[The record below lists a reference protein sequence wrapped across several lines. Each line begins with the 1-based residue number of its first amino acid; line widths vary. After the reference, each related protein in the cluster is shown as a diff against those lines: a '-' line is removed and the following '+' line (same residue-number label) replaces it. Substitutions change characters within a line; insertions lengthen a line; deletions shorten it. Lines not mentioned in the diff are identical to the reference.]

1 MLTFAVAL
9 KGIVMKSMNDK
20 EKITRQKRYGQYFSG
35 RKVADLLVSLLPKG
49 AYIKNAIDPMVG
61 TGDMLSALRSA
72 DWEID
77 RLVGIEIDPT
87 IIDICRRSNS
97 TSEIIRGDA
106 FVTRVPNAPKGWDLV
121 ITNPPYVRYQLL
133 NESDNPEGLPSGEQI
148 RSNLISTISRSKNLN
163 KSDKKLFL
171 ELAQRY
177 SGLSDMAVPSWLLCA
192 SMVKQNGY
200 LAMVVPDT
208 WLNREYSTP
217 IHNLLLRC
225 YDVLSIVS
233 DAGLAW
239 FENAQVK
246 TCLIVAQRKTTI
258 ELDEALSKE
267 TYCIKLGKNLVGDT
281 SLVDNLFYKNSRG
294 MVAFSNM
301 VNDRVQIINDDCR
314 ATVENTYTL
323 FPRLFDGKYIKKL
336 HDINNFSFLPIEI
349 RKALS
354 ICAFDNLVTL
364 DEMGWGVG
372 QGLRTGANDFFYCDI
387 ILQDSDKSVVHFN
400 WYEHNVNID
409 NQNLMYVL
417 QNRNEI
423 HGLYIS
429 KEALS
434 RRVLYITKQ
443 VRNCEI
449 NTLSSQ
455 ISKRFSMLNA
465 ETSDYITAGENYV
478 PTYGKSLTPFPERSA
493 VKPNERKDITGYKQ
507 FWYMLPEIAPRHVP
521 CLCIPRVCGKAI
533 ECLFVEQSEEL
544 PIAVDANFIT
554 LWNNDSTMQ
563 YFIFALLNSTW
574 FKCYMEC
581 ISTVMGGGALKV
593 EAVHVRKVLFPKYS
607 TEQIELL
614 AQCGKK
620 LRDKRVMSPEIQ
632 DEIDTIVLKP
642 FDLNSNDVLEKMRET
657 LNVLLSERGVIL

>member
-1 MLTFAVAL
+1 
-9 KGIVMKSMNDK
+9 MNDK

-49 AYIKNAIDPMVG
+49 ACVKNAIDPMVG

-72 DWEID
+72 DWKID

-87 IIDICRRSNS
+87 IIDICRRNNS

-133 NESDNPEGLPSGEQI
+133 NESDNAEGLPSGEQI

-208 WLNREYSTP
+208 WLNREYATP

-233 DAGLAW
+233 DSGLAW

-258 ELDEALSKE
+258 ELDEASSAE

-294 MVAFSNM
+294 MVAFLNM
-301 VNDRVQIINDDCR
+301 VNDRVPIINDDCR
-314 ATVENTYTL
+314 ATVESTYTL
-323 FPRLFDGKYIKKL
+323 FPRLFDGKYIKKS

-349 RKALS
+349 REALS
-354 ICAFDNLVTL
+354 TCTFDNLITL

-372 QGLRTGANDFFYCDI
+372 QGLRTGANDFFYCDT
-387 ILQDSDKSVVHFN
+387 ILQDSDKSVVRFN
-400 WYEHNVNID
+400 WYEHDVNID
-409 NQNLMYVL
+409 NQNLMHVL

-443 VRNCEI
+443 VRNSEMD
-449 NTLSSQ
+449 TLSSQ

-478 PTYGKSLTPFPERSA
+478 PTYGKSLTPFPKRSA

-521 CLCIPRVCGKAI
+521 CLCIPRVCGKAT
-533 ECLFVEQSEEL
+533 ECLFIEQSEEL

-554 LWNNDSTMQ
+554 LWNDDSTMQ

-607 TEQIELL
+607 AEQIELL
-614 AQCGKK
+614 AQCGER
-620 LRDKRVMSPEIQ
+620 LRNKHVMSPELQ

-657 LNVLLSERGVIL
+657 LNVLLSERGATH